1 MLYICL
7 VYKNGQVT
15 ITIVKMFC
23 KLLYIIQGILM
34 YNFNFLALPGIKV
47 FGHLLPFSYNAASDW
62 HRFLQPCS
70 V

>member
-47 FGHLLPFSYNAASDW
+47 FGRLSPFDYNAASDW
-62 HRFLQPCS
+62 DRFLQPCS